1 MFIEMFLGNLKREY
15 LGELWI
21 PRFSLFSKK
30 LAEYLGV
37 STIHIVVL

>member
-1 MFIEMFLGNLKREY
+1 MFIEMFLGNIKRD